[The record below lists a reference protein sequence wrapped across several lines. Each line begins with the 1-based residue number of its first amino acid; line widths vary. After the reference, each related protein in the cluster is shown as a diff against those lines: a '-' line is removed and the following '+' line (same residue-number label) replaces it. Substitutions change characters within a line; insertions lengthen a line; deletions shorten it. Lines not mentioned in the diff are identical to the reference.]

1 MGRLQNGSS
10 HFLYTRSA
18 PMQSSERLYQ
28 LFLQHPVVSTDSRQI
43 PEGCLFFALKGDRFN
58 GNHFAARAL
67 AQGAAY
73 AVVDEP
79 VEEAPQDRL
88 ISVPDV
94 LTSLQE
100 LATQYRRQFM
110 IPLIAIA
117 GSNGKTTTKELVSRV
132 LSAHYDCHTTAGNL
146 NNHIGVPLTLL
157 RMPRRTEVAVVE
169 MGTNQPGDID
179 LLCRIAEPTHGLLTN
194 IGKEHL
200 EKLHN
205 LEGVKKEEGALYR
218 YLALHDGCAFVNRS
232 EKYLRTMSAPI
243 RKKVYYS
250 PTPAVEP
257 QSDIISAALQR
268 AFPRVEVSFMGDDG
282 RRFDVS
288 TQLFGLHNFQNILT
302 AIALGIYFRIPGDKI
317 KAALESYRPEN
328 NRSQVLELNGA
339 TVLLDAYNANPSSM
353 HAALGSLE
361 AMPAGRKAAILGD
374 MLEAGEKGPAEHRN
388 VLNKALKMGIH
399 PLVLVGP
406 IFARCK
412 RPAGVLHFDN
422 AAAAAEWFAAQVWH
436 DTIILIKGS
445 RGIQLEKVVGQMLN
459 QNAATPT

>member
-10 HFLYTRSA
+10 HFLYTRT
-18 PMQSSERLYQ
+18 MQSSERLFQ
-28 LFLQHPVVSTDSRQI
+28 LFLQHPVVSTDSRQV

-79 VEEAPQDRL
+79 VNDAPPDRL
-88 ISVPDV
+88 INVPDV
-94 LTSLQE
+94 LACLQE
-100 LATQYRRQFM
+100 LATRYRRHFM

-132 LSAHYDCHTTAGNL
+132 LGAHYDCHTTAGNL

-157 RMPRRTEVAVVE
+157 RMPARTEVAVVE

-205 LEGVKKEEGALYR
+205 LAGVKKEEGDLYR
-218 YLALHDGCAFVNRS
+218 YLALHDGCVFVNLS
-232 EKYLRTMSAPI
+232 EKYLRTMANPI
-243 RKKVYYS
+243 RKKVCYS
-250 PTPAVEP
+250 ATAEVEP
-257 QSDIISAALQR
+257 QSGIISASLLR

-282 RRFDVS
+282 HRFDVS

-302 AIALGIYFRIPGDKI
+302 AIALGIYFRVPGAKI
-317 KAALESYRPEN
+317 KAALEAYRPEN
-328 NRSQVLELNGA
+328 NRSQVLEWNGA

-353 HAALGSLE
+353 LAALESLD

-374 MLEAGEKGPAEHRN
+374 MLEAGDKGPAEHRKM
-388 VLNKALKMGIH
+388 LNKALKMNIS
-399 PLVLVGP
+399 PLALVGP

-412 RPAGVLHFDN
+412 RPAGVLHFDTAD
-422 AAAAAEWFAAQVWH
+422 AAADWFAAQTWH
-436 DTIILIKGS
+436 DTIVLVKGS
-445 RGIQLEKVVGQMLN
+445 RGIQLEKVVSRMIN